1 MAAHTHARR
10 RKGNNQSNSSHLNS
24 LHVPGP
30 SILPLLLLL
39 SLLFVPASF
48 GTVCTAICSA
58 VSGGLGSGLPASRLS
73 LRMGAGVP
81 LARLAGALLGD

>member
-1 MAAHTHARR
+1 
-10 RKGNNQSNSSHLNS
+10 
-24 LHVPGP
+24 
-30 SILPLLLLL
+30 
-39 SLLFVPASF
+39 
-48 GTVCTAICSA
+48 